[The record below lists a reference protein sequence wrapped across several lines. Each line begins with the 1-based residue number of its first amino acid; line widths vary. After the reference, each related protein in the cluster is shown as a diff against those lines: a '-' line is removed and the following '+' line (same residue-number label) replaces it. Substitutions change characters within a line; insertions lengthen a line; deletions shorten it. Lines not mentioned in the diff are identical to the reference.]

1 METICIFVSMMV
13 FTLILSQKIDTICK
27 MERIS
32 IYVSMMV
39 FTLILSQKIDT
50 IWKEILNFANEHIII
65 ELGVR
70 LCKMPV
76 TLQTTYNVLA
86 AISDK
91 QSLELFR
98 YIAITNGNSDNLRM
112 KINLTRKQYY
122 SRLSRMTKA
131 GLVKRKNGK
140 HYLTAFGKVVN
151 DAQTTIEKA
160 VNSYWK
166 LKAVDSLELSDELP
180 KDERVKLIDNL
191 LDNKDIKEIL
201 YSKL

>member
-1 METICIFVSMMV
+1 MPS
-13 FTLILSQKIDTICK
+13 TLHTVDSILAS
-27 MERIS
+27 
-32 IYVSMMV
+32 
-39 FTLILSQKIDT
+39 
-50 IWKEILNFANEHIII
+50 
-65 ELGVR
+65 
-70 LCKMPV
+70 
-76 TLQTTYNVLA
+76 
-86 AISDK
+86 ISDK

-98 YIAITNGNSDNLRM
+98 YIAVTNGNSENLRT

>member
-1 METICIFVSMMV
+1 
-13 FTLILSQKIDTICK
+13 
-27 MERIS
+27 
-32 IYVSMMV
+32 MV

-50 IWKEILNFANEHIII
+50 IWKEILNFANQHIII